1 MLLWRNFGDCP
12 GNVSGLHP
20 ISWKTWSKN
29 WVFLKREFCCK
40 TASNLPVF
48 PTLEWAEERVWFW
61 QGGRGDTGQDCLR
74 ARMSTLVV
82 TSQVHSN
89 PSTQAGCNQQ
99 VLDRTVSEHKWAHW
113 WLRLSTQ
120 QSLNTGWLQSAITR
134 EMSQSM
140 KEHIGGYVSS
150 TQQPFNTG
158 GLQSAIALN
167 NSTTPPHPHFIL
179 ATSTVSVPWQQTINT
194 TRWRSPWTPAHKG
207 RLGSAATHPSPAP
220 TLPPCFHPR
229 RDGSFSSH
237 THSLLSRDKVAAAK
251 GAACNGDHSTST
263 RHNTLWQTARRKRL
277 GPRPRRK
284 PGSLYY

>member
-1 MLLWRNFGDCP
+1 MRTLSRREGNFRSPHRVGR
-12 GNVSGLHP
+12 GAGLVLTRRTWWHWTGLSQSTNEHVGGYVSG
-20 ISWKTWSKN
+20 
-29 WVFLKREFCCK
+29 
-40 TASNLPVF
+40 
-48 PTLEWAEERVWFW
+48 
-61 QGGRGDTGQDCLR
+61 
-74 ARMSTLVV
+74 
-82 TSQVHSN
+82 
-89 PSTQAGCNQQ
+89 
-99 VLDRTVSEHKWAHW
+99 
-113 WLRLSTQ
+113 TQ

-158 GLQSAIALN
+158 WLQSAIALN

-179 ATSTVSVPWQQTINT
+179 ATSTVSVPWQQTINS

-220 TLPPCFHPR
+220 TLPPCFHQR

-251 GAACNGDHSTST
+251 GAAYNGDHSTST
-263 RHNTLWQTARRKRL
+263 RHDILWQTARRKRL